1 MTTAGLMLVVPLQIS
16 YSTKVHNERN
26 LHAGIPGLVA
36 GICFL

>member
-1 MTTAGLMLVVPLQIS
+1 MRFVLVQIS